1 MKILQIFTANCYLA
15 FGRYLNIPMVGIV
28 TSAPLDWH
36 YDAVGASFNTAV
48 MPGIISAYSSPMNF
62 WERLG
67 NTLEHYSGLAQ
78 YYYYIRQQD
87 EKIEKY
93 FGPGYPRASEIL
105 KDLDLFLV
113 NAHYSIDGIKSITP
127 SMIPVGG
134 LHIVDDGTKLPS
146 VIIFNLILHYFFTL
160 RININ
165 RQKFLTKLE
174 IRKVVG

>member
-1 MKILQIFTANCYLA
+1 MI
-15 FGRYLNIPMVGIV
+15 GMV
-28 TSAPLDWH
+28 TSSPLDWH
-36 YDAVGASFNTAV
+36 YEPLGIKFDTAV
-48 MPGIISAYSSPMNF
+48 MPGLWSGYHYPMSF
-62 WERLG
+62 WERVG
-67 NTLEHYSGLAQ
+67 NTIDHYSVMAQ